1 MSLSSIPHFTCVN
14 HDFWPSFANCRRAK
28 DSTIRTPADTAS
40 VFLGISTGA
49 LRHSNYIL
57 TTRLGTTLSLF
68 FVVLVTKF
76 PNLVQKKKS
85 ALPGDPCFKTAESLF
100 FHPLT
105 LKIRYETLNPHLPFT
120 PVQLMRYIGWNMFR
134 TVGICIFSAGQIVFC
149 YRHYVLVQLYIFS
162 LCTDGS

>member
-14 HDFWPSFANCRRAK
+14 HNFWPSFANCRRAK
-28 DSTIRTPADTAS
+28 DSTMGTPADTAS

-68 FVVLVTKF
+68 FVVLATKF

-105 LKIRYETLNPHLPFT
+105 LKIRYETLNPHLPFSHQCSWWGT
-120 PVQLMRYIGWNMFR
+120 LVETCSTQWVIFMKHLYLHFFSRTNCILLPTLCFGTAVYI
-134 TVGICIFSAGQIVFC
+134 
-149 YRHYVLVQLYIFS
+149 
-162 LCTDGS
+162 